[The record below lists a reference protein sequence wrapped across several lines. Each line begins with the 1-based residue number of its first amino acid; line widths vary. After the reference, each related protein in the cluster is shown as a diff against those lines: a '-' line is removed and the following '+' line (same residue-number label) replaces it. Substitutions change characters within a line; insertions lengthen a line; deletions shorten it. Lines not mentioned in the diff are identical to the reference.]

1 MTVSGVGLAMFSVG
15 ILAVYIVYTN
25 IRGPVTPKSLE
36 RDASIRRVGSERGPS
51 TITQRVM
58 RGPQR
63 RDSTRSIASNISEK
77 SV

>member
-1 MTVSGVGLAMFSVG
+1 MTVSGVGVAMFTVG
-15 ILAVYIVYTN
+15 ILAVYIVYSN
-25 IRGPVTPKSLE
+25 IRGPTPPKSLE
-36 RDASIRRVGSERGPS
+36 RDNSLRRVGSDRRP
-51 TITQRVM
+51 TNITQRVM